1 MKRRLLVSLAAL
13 CLPWQIRRLLL
24 VYVLGYV
31 IHKTARIGFSLLCPI
46 HLEMGPHSHIGHL
59 NLCKPGVEL
68 LRLGGYAAV
77 GNLNWITG
85 ESLSSTS
92 HFVEDAGRK
101 PELVVHDHA
110 AITNRHYFDCTASVS
125 IGRFSTFAG
134 LRSVILSHSIDL
146 FACRQSA
153 KPVLIGEYCFVGTA
167 SILLGGA
174 ALPDY
179 SVLGANS
186 LLNKHYTE
194 PYYLYAGNP
203 ARPIKELDRDSKYF
217 IRTKGY
223 VD

>member
-1 MKRRLLVSLAAL
+1 MKRRVLVSVAAL
-13 CLPWQIRRLLL
+13 CLPWQLRRFLL
-24 VYVLGYV
+24 VYVLGYA
-31 IHKTARIGFSLLCPI
+31 IHKTARIGFSLVCPI
-46 HLEMGPHSHIGHL
+46 HLEMGPHSRIGHL

-68 LRLGGYAAV
+68 LRLEEHATV

-85 ESLSSTS
+85 ESLSSTH
-92 HFVEDAGRK
+92 HFLEDAARR

-110 AITNRHYFDCTASVS
+110 AITNRHYVDCTASVS

-134 LRSVILSHSIDL
+134 LQSVILSHSIDL
-146 FACRQSA
+146 VACRQSA
-153 KPVLIGEYCFVGTA
+153 KPVSIGEYCFIGTA
-167 SILLGGA
+167 SVLLGGT

-186 LLNKHYTE
+186 LLNKQYTE
-194 PYYLYAGNP
+194 RYFLYAGNP
-203 ARPIKELDRDSKYF
+203 ARPLKQLNRDSGYF